1 MFSNISLNIDNLINF
16 FFCGRIKTFNK
27 DSVDENFL
35 KFDKDLLE
43 LSERNPNQLNKNYNL
58 SKSILDLILNDAII
72 IENYNKLINF
82 KKFDDLHY
90 NIYVQNKILQ
100 KIIDRILLLE
110 ETISEKIELIIKK
123 SIQKNNDNELCC
135 ICLDN
140 VKNCA
145 YINCGHLCVCD
156 NCINNKWK
164 KKCPICK
171 TRGNY
176 IRIWR

>member
-110 ETISEKIELIIKK
+110 ETISEKIEFIIKK